1 MVELHG
7 IGALVVIAA
16 AGLFTVATGVIAL
29 RGGSP
34 ILEWLRRAMVALIG
48 IQVAIGA
55 VVYLTGRR
63 PHEEL
68 HLLYGLVLLGILP
81 LGSSF
86 AEEAPPGPR
95 AWVLTGAG
103 VLLLVL
109 GWRLWVTG

>member
-1 MVELHG
+1 MTGLHA
-7 IGALVVIAA
+7 IGALVVMIA
-16 AGLFTVATGVIAL
+16 AGLFTLGTGVVAL
-29 RGGSP
+29 RGGSS
-34 ILEWLRRAMVALIG
+34 LVEWFRRAMLALIG

-55 VVYLTGRR
+55 VVYLTGHR

-68 HLLYGLVLLGILP
+68 HLLYGLLLLGVLP